1 MVRPTLIG
9 VPFDAASSFLQG
21 AAAAPPL
28 IRRELASDAGNGVSE
43 SLIDLRAPG
52 ALVDAGDVDLG
63 EGSEPQQRITEA
75 IAAVVARG
83 GRPISLG
90 GDHSIT
96 FPIVRALRAQW
107 PHLTILQFDAHP
119 DLYDVF
125 EGDRLSHACPF
136 ARIMEATLAD
146 RLVQVGIR
154 AMNAHQRV
162 QAERFGVEVIDMR
175 AWSAGTRPTVRGP
188 VYVSIDMD
196 GFDPAFAPGV
206 SHREP
211 GGLSVRDVLDIIQ
224 TLEGPL
230 TGADVVEFNPARDP
244 YGLTTH
250 VCAKV
255 VRELAS
261 RMLETM
267 RTEDRGSAVKASEW
281 RI

>member
-1 MVRPTLIG
+1 VKPTLLG
-9 VPFDAASSFLQG
+9 VPFDAASSFLRG
-21 AAAAPPL
+21 AATAPPL

-52 ALVDAGDVDLG
+52 ALADAGDVDLG
-63 EGSEPQQRITEA
+63 DSSDPQKRITEA
-75 IAAVVARG
+75 IAGVMSRG

-96 FPIVRALRAQW
+96 FPIVQAVRVSW
-107 PHLTILQFDAHP
+107 PDLTILQFDAHP

-125 EGDRLSHACPF
+125 DGNRLSHACPF

-154 AMNAHQRV
+154 AMNAHQRA
-162 QAERFGVEVIDMR
+162 QAERFSVDVIDMR
-175 AWSAGTRPTVRGP
+175 AWSSGARPRIAGP

-211 GGLSVRDVLDIIQ
+211 GGLGVREVLDIIQ
-224 TLEGPL
+224 ALDGPL
-230 TGADVVEFNPARDP
+230 VGADIVEFNPSRDP
-244 YGLTTH
+244 YGLTAP
-250 VCAKV
+250 VCAKL

-261 RMLETM
+261 RMWETT
-267 RTEDRGSAVKASEW
+267 RTEDRGTRKSK
-281 RI
+281 

>member
-1 MVRPTLIG
+1 VTPTLIG
-9 VPFDAASSFLQG
+9 VPFDAASSFLRG
-21 AAAAPPL
+21 AAASPPL

-52 ALVDAGDVDLG
+52 MLADAGDVDLG
-63 EGSEPQQRITEA
+63 ASAEPQERITEA
-75 IAAVVARG
+75 IAAAISRG

-96 FPIVRALRAQW
+96 FPAVRAVRGAW
-107 PHLTILQFDAHP
+107 PRLTILQFDAHP
-119 DLYDVF
+119 DLYDMF

-136 ARIMEATLAD
+136 ARIMEAKLAD

-154 AMNAHQRV
+154 AMNAHQWAQV
-162 QAERFGVEVIDMR
+162 ERFGVDVIDMR
-175 AWSAGTRPTVRGP
+175 AWSAGARPTVRGP

-211 GGLSVRDVLDIIQ
+211 GGLAVRDVLDIIQ

-230 TGADVVEFNPARDP
+230 VGADVVEFNPSRDP
-244 YGLTTH
+244 YGLTVH

-261 RMLETM
+261 RMWETKGN
-267 RTEDRGSAVKASEW
+267 EE
-281 RI
+281 

>member
-1 MVRPTLIG
+1 VRPTLIG
-9 VPFDAASSFLQG
+9 VPFDAASSFLHG

-28 IRRELASDAGNGVSE
+28 IRRELASAAGNGVSE
-43 SLIDLRAPG
+43 SLIDLREPG

-63 EGSEPQQRITEA
+63 EGSEPQQRITEV
-75 IAAVVARG
+75 ITAVVARG

-96 FPIVRALRAQW
+96 FPIVRAVRAQW
-107 PHLTILQFDAHP
+107 PELTILQFDAHP

-136 ARIMEATLAD
+136 ARIMEAKLAD

-154 AMNAHQRV
+154 AMNAHQRT

-230 TGADVVEFNPARDP
+230 AGADVVEFNPSRDP
-244 YGLTTH
+244 CGLTTH

-261 RMLETM
+261 RMVETM
-267 RTEDRGSAVKASEW
+267 RHEE
-281 RI
+281 

>member
-1 MVRPTLIG
+1 MAPTLIG
-9 VPFDAASSFLQG
+9 IPFDAASSFLRG
-21 AAAAPPL
+21 SAAAPPL
-28 IRRELASDAGNGVSE
+28 IRRELTSDAGNGVSE
-43 SLIDLRAPG
+43 SLVDLRAPG
-52 ALVDAGDVDLG
+52 ALVDAGDVDLD

-75 IAAVVARG
+75 IAGVVARG

-96 FPIVRALRAQW
+96 FPIVRAVRAQW
-107 PHLTILQFDAHP
+107 PRLTILQVDAHP

-125 EGDRLSHACPF
+125 EGDRGSHACPF
-136 ARIMEATLAD
+136 ARIMEADLAD

-154 AMNAHQRV
+154 AMNAHQHA
-162 QAERFGVEVIDMR
+162 QAERFRVEVIDMR
-175 AWSAGTRPTVRGP
+175 AWSGGARPTVRGP

-211 GGLSVRDVLDIIQ
+211 GGLTVREVLTMIQ

-230 TGADVVEFNPARDP
+230 VGADVVEFNPSRDSL
-244 YGLTTH
+244 GLTSD
-250 VCAKV
+250 VCAKL

-261 RMLETM
+261 RIWETM
-267 RTEDRGSAVKASEW
+267 RNDE
-281 RI
+281 